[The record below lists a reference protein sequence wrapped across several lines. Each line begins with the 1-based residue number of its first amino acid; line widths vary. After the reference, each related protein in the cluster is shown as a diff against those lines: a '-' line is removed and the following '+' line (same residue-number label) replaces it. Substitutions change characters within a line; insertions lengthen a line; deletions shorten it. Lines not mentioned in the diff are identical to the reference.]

1 MLSRRLGK
9 RSLLGAR
16 VLGPSAAEVSS
27 GASLPLEPQIEV
39 PEGATSLSSL
49 TSKDPVCQEQPKELL
64 KALGTSGHPQVA
76 FQPGQKVGWA
86 QHYLSDRL
94 EGR

>member
-16 VLGPSAAEVSS
+16 VLGPSAAEVPS
-27 GASLPLEPQIEV
+27 GATLPLEPQIEV
-39 PEGATSLSSL
+39 PEGAMSLSPL

-64 KALGTSGHPQVA
+64 KALGTSGHPQ
-76 FQPGQKVGWA
+76 KVG
-86 QHYLSDRL
+86 
-94 EGR
+94 